1 MAGFTL
7 ELPTLQNWSCHS
19 CGGCCRKHLVEITEE
34 ERQRIVEQ
42 NWTPEDGVP
51 ADRPVLVEY
60 GPPWRRRWRLNF
72 QDDGA
77 CVFLDDK
84 GLCRMHA
91 KFGEPS
97 KPLACRVY
105 PYAFHPSGKKVT
117 VSLRFSCPSV
127 VENKGKAV
135 GDQRKDLQKMA
146 EEVVPATVTAMP
158 APNITSSQQVDWPDF
173 NRFVRRLDETMSE
186 IGVPVAVRL
195 MRALHWINIV
205 NNSSFDSVLGARL
218 DDYLQLITETAD
230 LEVPPDVNLVDEPTR
245 SGRLMFRML
254 SAQYARNDNL
264 SNWESGIRGRLRLF
278 AVGVKFAR
286 GKGNVPP
293 LHDIFTPI
301 PFDSLEQPFGGI
313 TEEVDEMFTRY
324 FRVKISGLQFCG
336 RAFFNIPFVEGFQA
350 LALVYPSMMWLARW
364 LAAGNGREQLTT
376 QDVADAIALAD
387 HYHGYT
393 PQFGQR
399 NFRRRVRM
407 LAFTGDI
414 ARLVAWYSR

>member
-19 CGGCCRKHLVEITEE
+19 CGDCCRKHLVEITEE
-34 ERQRIVEQ
+34 ERQRIADQ
-42 NWTPEDGVP
+42 NWKPEDDIPEGM
-51 ADRPVLVEY
+51 PVVVKF
-60 GPPWRRRWRLNF
+60 GPPWRRRWRLNSL
-72 QDDGA
+72 DDGA
-77 CVFLDDK
+77 CVFLDEK

-117 VSLRFSCPSV
+117 VSFRFSCPSV
-127 VENKGKAV
+127 VGCKGK
-135 GDQRKDLQKMA
+135 GIEDQRKDLQKMA
-146 EEVVPATVTAMP
+146 KEVVPPTVTDMP
-158 APNITSSQQVDWPDF
+158 APNITSSQQADWPDF
-173 NRFVRRLDETMSE
+173 KRFVRRLDDTMSDP
-186 IGVPVAVRL
+186 GLPVAVKL
-195 MRALHWINIV
+195 MRSLYWVNIV
-205 NNSSFDSVLGARL
+205 NQSKFDSVLGGRL
-218 DDYLQLITETAD
+218 DEFLQIISETAEQ
-230 LEVPPDVNLVDEPTR
+230 EVARDMSRVDEPTR

-254 SAQYARNDNL
+254 ASQYARNDSL
-264 SNWESGIRGRLRLF
+264 SNWETGLRGRMRLF
-278 AVGVKFAR
+278 ATGVKFAR
-286 GKGNVPP
+286 GNGNVPP
-293 LHDIFTPI
+293 LHDVFTPI
-301 PFDSLEQPFGGI
+301 AFDALEQPFGGL
-313 TEEVDEMFTRY
+313 TDEAEEMFTRY
-324 FRVKISGLQFCG
+324 FRVKTQGLQFCG
-336 RAFFNIPFVEGFQA
+336 RAFFDIPFVEGFQA
-350 LALVYPSMMWLARW
+350 LALVYPSMLWLARW
-364 LAAGNGREQLTT
+364 LAVGKGRDKLST

>member
-19 CGGCCRKHLVEITEE
+19 CGGCCRKHLVEITDEE
-34 ERQRIVEQ
+34 HQRIVDQ
-42 NWTPEDGVP
+42 NWESDGGIP
-51 ADRPVLVEY
+51 GGLPVVVKF
-60 GPPWRRRWRLNF
+60 GPPWRRRWRLNS

-77 CVFLDDK
+77 CVFLDEK

-105 PYAFHPSGKKVT
+105 PYAFHPSGKRVT

-127 VENKGKAV
+127 VENKGR
-135 GDQRKDLQKMA
+135 GIDDQRKDLQKMA
-146 EEVVPATVTAMP
+146 EEVVPPAVTSIP
-158 APNITSSQQVDWPDF
+158 APKLTASEQVDWPDF
-173 NRFVRRLDETMSE
+173 KRFVSQLSDTMADP
-186 IGVPVAVRL
+186 GVPVAVKL
-195 MRALHWINIV
+195 MRALYWINIV
-205 NNSSFDSVLGARL
+205 NQSRFDSVLGSRL
-218 DDYLQLITETAD
+218 DDFLQIITETANS
-230 LEVPPDVNLVDEPTR
+230 EVTQDVNEVDEPTR
-245 SGRLMFRML
+245 SGRLLFRML
-254 SAQYARNDNL
+254 SAQYSRNDSL
-264 SNWESGIRGRLRLF
+264 SNWESGISGRIRLF
-278 AVGVKFAR
+278 SAGVKFAR

-293 LHDIFTPI
+293 LHDVVTPI
-301 PFDSLEQPFGGI
+301 RFDALEQPFGGL
-313 TEEVDEMFTRY
+313 TEEAEEMFTRY
-324 FRVKISGLQFCG
+324 FRVKIDGLQFCG

-350 LALVYPSMMWLARW
+350 LALVYPSMLWLARW
-364 LAAGNGREQLTT
+364 LAAGKGRDKLTT

-407 LAFTGDI
+407 LAQTGDI